1 MENKSALERDG
12 YQVIDDFIS
21 HDECK
26 KILGLVN
33 KYREQNEIPEI
44 HRPVKGRSLRYF
56 VINGEMIENDLPD
69 IWGLYQNKVHQQIN
83 DLTQDDFAL
92 LENKLVGVNVNIMPP
107 EKSSYRWHYDRT
119 TITSILYLNQVKSGE
134 TVLYPHYRILLKN
147 NKFAKLQQLMDKIIT
162 LKPIRT
168 LFKKKVVVAP
178 VPGRLAIMEGK
189 TCWHSVRSLEG
200 DKDRINIIMSF
211 DYPGIQFPM
220 EEGLD
225 KYLYTREKQK
235 SADPNY
241 AK

>member
-1 MENKSALERDG
+1 MEKISALERDG

-33 KYREQNEIPEI
+33 KYREENEIPEI
-44 HRPVKGRSLRYF
+44 HRPVKGRPLRYF
-56 VINGEMIENDLPD
+56 VINGEMIENDLLE
-69 IWGLYQNKVHQQIN
+69 IWQLYQNKVHQQIN
-83 DLTQDDFAL
+83 ALTQDNFDL
-92 LENKLVGVNVNIMPP
+92 LENKMVGVNVNIMPP
-107 EKSSYRWHYDRT
+107 GKSSYRWHYDRT
-119 TITSILYLNQVKSGE
+119 SITCILYLNQVDSGE
-134 TVLYPHYRILLKN
+134 TVLYPHYRLLLKN
-147 NKFAKLQQLMDKIIT
+147 SKYAKLQQVLDKIIT
-162 LKPIRT
+162 SKPIRT

-189 TCWHSVRSLEG
+189 TCWHSVRPLAGE
-200 DKDRINIIMSF
+200 KDRINIIMSF
-211 DYPGIQFPM
+211 DYPGMQFPM
-220 EEGLD
+220 EAGLD